1 MKRTL
6 LLSLAL
12 TLFTCAYAAV
22 GDTFV
27 LDNVT
32 YIVKSDNTVG
42 IKKADSKV
50 TSFNLTDQVTNEGT
64 TYTVVSVED
73 YAFQY
78 SEATAL
84 TLPSTI
90 TSIGYSAFSSCKAA
104 SIILPKNLKTI
115 GNYAFYAVRNIT
127 SIEIPEGVEAL
138 GTNKSSSAF
147 GTCYALKSIKLPS
160 TLKTIWNSTF
170 YNCGLET
177 VEIPEGTTFIGK
189 NAFNHCQK
197 LTTVTLPSTLD
208 SIDDG
213 VFGDCIALTTIKGA
227 MAGVRTIGEE
237 AFFGCPLTEFTVPAA
252 CETIGS
258 RAFSKTK
265 IAKFN
270 VAAGNAN
277 FKVIDEALYTAD
289 KSLLIAFPPES
300 ATTTLAVADG
310 CRGIQGGAFQGA
322 KVTKVTL
329 PSSVIALD
337 EFAFCQSALTD
348 ITLSDNIVFF
358 GQQAFAS
365 TNITSMTL
373 PQGLRD
379 LADAVFAGCEKL
391 TSVTVGS
398 NVKTFG
404 IRQFYNSKALKEVR
418 FTGSKAP
425 TIGYWEYSSES
436 PFYGVPT
443 KQVTIYC
450 PKGTS
455 GSYTSEFGSFE
466 AVAAIKENATG
477 IFTPTSIVPAD
488 KAEVAT
494 LDKLTFNFA
503 EKAIAVKSNPAIKV
517 LCGKLVANI
526 PMGDEVK
533 VGMWSILGSKTN
545 APYAVPL
552 DEYGESGEP
561 INMEQGKTYFVI
573 IPGGTFKN
581 EAGDLNEE
589 ITLQYTGTWVEPLFM
604 PTAVDP
610 ADGSTLKKIENVY
623 FTFESKPTKA
633 YNCTSKIKLIEGE
646 LVDGVPTGKEV
657 LAPAD
662 MWNANVSGNKL
673 QVFPADYDSFITPIP
688 LEAGKEYF
696 LILDA
701 KAVYNS
707 ANVYNKQVV
716 VKYSAEAPTG
726 VTVPEADSY
735 VVAKAGAIEVGV
747 STTANVQVFNTA
759 GILVGNQTAT
769 GTLTF
774 GDLSNGLYI
783 VRIAT
788 ANGKVK
794 TVKVML

>member
-64 TYTVVSVED
+64 TYTVVSGED

-127 SIEIPEGVEAL
+127 SIDIPEGVEAL
-138 GTNKSSSAF
+138 GTNKYSSAF

-170 YNCGLET
+170 YNCGLES

-227 MAGVRTIGEE
+227 MAGVRSIGGE
-237 AFFGCPLTEFTVPAA
+237 AFFNCPLTEFTVPAA

-270 VAAGNAN
+270 VAAGNTN

-310 CRGIQGGAFQGA
+310 CRGIQGG
-322 KVTKVTL
+322 
-329 PSSVIALD
+329 
-337 EFAFCQSALTD
+337 
-348 ITLSDNIVFF
+348 
-358 GQQAFAS
+358 
-365 TNITSMTL
+365 
-373 PQGLRD
+373 
-379 LADAVFAGCEKL
+379 
-391 TSVTVGS
+391 
-398 NVKTFG
+398 
-404 IRQFYNSKALKEVR
+404 
-418 FTGSKAP
+418 
-425 TIGYWEYSSES
+425 
-436 PFYGVPT
+436 
-443 KQVTIYC
+443 
-450 PKGTS
+450 
-455 GSYTSEFGSFE
+455 
-466 AVAAIKENATG
+466 
-477 IFTPTSIVPAD
+477 
-488 KAEVAT
+488 
-494 LDKLTFNFA
+494 
-503 EKAIAVKSNPAIKV
+503 
-517 LCGKLVANI
+517 
-526 PMGDEVK
+526 
-533 VGMWSILGSKTN
+533 
-545 APYAVPL
+545 
-552 DEYGESGEP
+552 
-561 INMEQGKTYFVI
+561 
-573 IPGGTFKN
+573 
-581 EAGDLNEE
+581 E
-589 ITLQYTGTWVEPLFM
+589 ITCNYYQ
-604 PTAVDP
+604 
-610 ADGSTLKKIENVY
+610 
-623 FTFESKPTKA
+623 
-633 YNCTSKIKLIEGE
+633 
-646 LVDGVPTGKEV
+646 
-657 LAPAD
+657 
-662 MWNANVSGNKL
+662 
-673 QVFPADYDSFITPIP
+673 
-688 LEAGKEYF
+688 
-696 LILDA
+696 
-701 KAVYNS
+701 
-707 ANVYNKQVV
+707 
-716 VKYSAEAPTG
+716 
-726 VTVPEADSY
+726 
-735 VVAKAGAIEVGV
+735 
-747 STTANVQVFNTA
+747 
-759 GILVGNQTAT
+759 
-769 GTLTF
+769 
-774 GDLSNGLYI
+774 LY
-783 VRIAT
+783 
-788 ANGKVK
+788 
-794 TVKVML
+794 